1 MPEILSE
8 SIKKAIKK
16 EYVKSKVK
24 SLIAESVMLLIE
36 TKLKIIRQKFQ
47 ELLNNN
53 KITEDEYRS
62 VFKFDKSGMFKGPKG
77 PFKHPV
83 FAEMVYKTFINEENH
98 TFSEIIDSFP
108 MFQQKIIDVY
118 SKKMLKNPRI
128 PGTSDGFFPIVD
140 LIESEDLTFSKY
152 LEYLDLIN
160 RTDARSVVLQ
170 EVLDKGFRGDVKNF
184 EVIYDKDDWIVVY
197 PKTYLGS
204 IATARMGPDKNYY
217 TPPDTIGE
225 MSWCTSIDSPGNMFL
240 NYHRKLNMHMYYF
253 TKKSG
258 FNNQDVNRKVC
269 ISVKKV
275 NNNTSL
281 ALGSAS
287 VNGKNKPFKTD
298 EDCLAAVG
306 KEMINLV
313 INDARKPNRLEISMK
328 DYYESVS
335 ARQYSDLRKAAGSD
349 EDTIQH
355 FAKEIPSFLK
365 YNKNPEIKKLIFE
378 DNNAY
383 ILLSVSLVIQN
394 GFLKPTKEE
403 ANSLIVKTLLNES
416 MNNLKQKSIIILRVL
431 QKCGELIENK
441 VISAILESDVN
452 RLHVTATILKYCKEI
467 DSEMISK
474 YVLGA
479 SSVNDMGMLANN
491 ITDNKFATSE
501 HIKQVLNIMAGY
513 SRASLLKR
521 RGDLSN
527 EVLKII
533 CSEPRKLPFGG
544 YYDLIN
550 HKGMTKEL
558 LYIFWKSW
566 YYRLDTFAERG
577 QKIPVK
583 ELDSTSANEFIGEI
597 LKSKNV
603 TSNIIDEV
611 LKDKIISSDSV
622 YEFISQ
628 NKFVDPKYF
637 KEALRSVSHIYKA
650 QRVKMNIA
658 ENPSASQDL
667 LRDLLNEISLSFE
680 NFDIF
685 LRLARNRNSPKD
697 VLKTLLKLDN
707 PSIKFTIASNPSAP
721 QEFLIEIIKGEG
733 TAGSSRQNVL
743 YALSNPSS
751 PIEYLLH
758 YIGNDGIYYEKAV
771 QNILKRTG
779 LTVKDRHNSFH
790 ELCDKL
796 GYDYEK
802 ILNL

>member
-1 MPEILSE
+1 
-8 SIKKAIKK
+8 
-16 EYVKSKVK
+16 
-24 SLIAESVMLLIE
+24 
-36 TKLKIIRQKFQ
+36 
-47 ELLNNN
+47 
-53 KITEDEYRS
+53 
-62 VFKFDKSGMFKGPKG
+62 
-77 PFKHPV
+77 
-83 FAEMVYKTFINEENH
+83 
-98 TFSEIIDSFP
+98 
-108 MFQQKIIDVY
+108 
-118 SKKMLKNPRI
+118 
-128 PGTSDGFFPIVD
+128 
-140 LIESEDLTFSKY
+140 
-152 LEYLDLIN
+152 
-160 RTDARSVVLQ
+160 
-170 EVLDKGFRGDVKNF
+170 
-184 EVIYDKDDWIVVY
+184 
-197 PKTYLGS
+197 
-204 IATARMGPDKNYY
+204 
-217 TPPDTIGE
+217 
-225 MSWCTSIDSPGNMFL
+225 
-240 NYHRKLNMHMYYF
+240 
-253 TKKSG
+253 
-258 FNNQDVNRKVC
+258 
-269 ISVKKV
+269 
-275 NNNTSL
+275 L

-349 EDTIQH
+349 EVHIEH
-355 FAKEIPSFLK
+355 FSQEIPSFLN
-365 YNKNPEIKKLIFE
+365 YNKNPEIKKLILE
-378 DNNAY
+378 DNNKR
-383 ILLSVSLVIQN
+383 IVMSTSLAIQN
-394 GFLKPTKEE
+394 GFFKPTRQE
-403 ANSLIVKTLLNES
+403 ANGLIVKTLLNES
-416 MNNLKQKSIIILRVL
+416 LEDLRVKSVVILRIL

-441 VISAILESDVN
+441 VINAILESSVN
-452 RLHVTATILKYCKEI
+452 RLHVSSMIFKYCKEI
-467 DSEMISK
+467 DSEIISK
-474 YVLGA
+474 HLLEA
-479 SSVNDMGMLANN
+479 SAKDRDHLINN
-491 ITDNKFATSE
+491 LLDNKFTSNE
-501 HIKQVLNIMAGY
+501 HILQVLKLVTGY

-566 YYRLDTFAERG
+566 YYRLDAFAGRG
-577 QKIPVK
+577 QKIPVS
-583 ELDSTSANEFIGEI
+583 ELDSVSSNKFIGAI
-597 LKSKNV
+597 LTSKNV

-637 KEALRSVSHIYKA
+637 KEALRSVSHVDKA

-796 GYDYEK
+796 GYNYEK

>member
-53 KITEDEYRS
+53 KITENEYRS
-62 VFKFDKSGMFKGPKG
+62 VFKFDRSGVFKGPKG
-77 PFKHPV
+77 PFKHPI
-83 FAEMVYKTFINEENH
+83 FAEMVYRTFINEENH

-128 PGTSDGFFPIVD
+128 PGTSDDFFPIVD

-170 EVLDKGFRGDVKNF
+170 AVLDKGFRGDVKNF
-184 EVIYDKDDWIVVY
+184 EIIYDKDDWIVVY

-225 MSWCTSIDSPGNMFL
+225 MNWCTSIDSPGNMFL

-258 FNNQDVNRKVC
+258 FNSQDVNRKVC

-306 KEMINLV
+306 KEMIDLV
-313 INDARKPNRLEISMK
+313 INDASKPSRLEISMK

-349 EDTIQH
+349 EVHIEH
-355 FAKEIPSFLK
+355 FSQEIPNFLN
-365 YNKNPEIKKLIFE
+365 YNKNPEIKKLILE
-378 DNNAY
+378 DNNKL
-383 ILLSVSLVIQN
+383 IVMSTSLAIQN
-394 GFLKPTKEE
+394 GFFKPTRQEV
-403 ANSLIVKTLLNES
+403 NFLIVKTLLNE
-416 MNNLKQKSIIILRVL
+416 NLEDLRVKSVVILRIL

-441 VISAILESDVN
+441 VINAILESSVN
-452 RLHVTATILKYCKEI
+452 RLHVSSMIFKYCKEI
-467 DSEMISK
+467 DSEIISK
-474 YVLGA
+474 HLLEA
-479 SSVNDMGMLANN
+479 SAKDRDHL
-491 ITDNKFATSE
+491 IYKFLDNKFTSNE
-501 HIKQVLNIMAGY
+501 HILQVLKLVTGY

-544 YYDLIN
+544 YYDLID
-550 HKGMTKEL
+550 HKGMTKDL

-566 YYRLDTFAERG
+566 YYRLDTFSGRG
-577 QKIPVK
+577 QKIPVS
-583 ELDSTSANEFIGEI
+583 ELDSVSSNKFIGAI
-597 LKSKNV
+597 LTSKNV
-603 TSNIIDEV
+603 TSNIIDEI
-611 LKDKIISSDSV
+611 LKDKIISSDSI

-637 KEALRSVSHIYKA
+637 KEALSSVSHVDKA

-667 LRDLLNEISLSFE
+667 LRDLLNGISLSFK

-685 LRLARNRNSPKD
+685 LRLARNINSPKD
-697 VLKTLLKLDN
+697 VLKTLLELDH

-721 QEFLIEIIKGEG
+721 QEFLIETIKGEG
-733 TAGSSRQNVL
+733 TAGSSQQGVL
-743 YALSNPSS
+743 YAISNPSL

-771 QNILKRTG
+771 RNILKRTG
-779 LTVKDRHNSFH
+779 LTVKDRHDSFH

>member
-1 MPEILSE
+1 
-8 SIKKAIKK
+8 
-16 EYVKSKVK
+16 
-24 SLIAESVMLLIE
+24 
-36 TKLKIIRQKFQ
+36 
-47 ELLNNN
+47 
-53 KITEDEYRS
+53 
-62 VFKFDKSGMFKGPKG
+62 
-77 PFKHPV
+77 
-83 FAEMVYKTFINEENH
+83 MVYKTFINEENH

-258 FNNQDVNRKVC
+258 FNNQDANRKVC

-349 EDTIQH
+349 EVHIEH
-355 FAKEIPSFLK
+355 FSQEIPSFLN
-365 YNKNPEIKKLIFE
+365 YNKNPEIKKLILE
-378 DNNAY
+378 DNNKR
-383 ILLSVSLVIQN
+383 IVMSTSLAIQN
-394 GFLKPTKEE
+394 GFFKPTRQE
-403 ANSLIVKTLLNES
+403 ANGLIVKTLLNES
-416 MNNLKQKSIIILRVL
+416 LEDLRVKSVVILRIL

-441 VISAILESDVN
+441 VINAILESSVN
-452 RLHVTATILKYCKEI
+452 RLHVSSMIFKYCKEI
-467 DSEMISK
+467 DSEIISK
-474 YVLGA
+474 HLLEA
-479 SSVNDMGMLANN
+479 STKDRDHLINN
-491 ITDNKFATSE
+491 LLDNKFTSNE
-501 HIKQVLNIMAGY
+501 HILQVLKLVTGY

-566 YYRLDTFAERG
+566 YYRLDAFAGRG
-577 QKIPVK
+577 QKIPVS
-583 ELDSTSANEFIGEI
+583 ELDSVSSNKFIGAI
-597 LKSKNV
+597 LTSKNV

-628 NKFVDPKYF
+628 NKFVDPEYF
-637 KEALRSVSHIYKA
+637 KEALRSVSHVDKA

-796 GYDYEK
+796 GYNYEK